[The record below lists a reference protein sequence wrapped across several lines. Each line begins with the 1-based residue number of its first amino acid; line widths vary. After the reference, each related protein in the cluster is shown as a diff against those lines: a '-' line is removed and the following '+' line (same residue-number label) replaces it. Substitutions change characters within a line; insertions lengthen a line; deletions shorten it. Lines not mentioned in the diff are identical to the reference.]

1 MPDCRRSDT
10 LQKSGLSCFFCKDNS
25 KVKTGENNI
34 PRICVRKYFGSNV
47 MKLSEFI
54 AKIIPWIN
62 GLPHPGV
69 KKSHER
75 GFFHMFNNKVKNLL
89 KTMVSGK
96 YLGYFSFIHSTVCMC
111 LCCVC
116 VCVYMIECLLHV
128 CFFEIEINYFF
139 KKSIFVYFLE

>member
-1 MPDCRRSDT
+1 
-10 LQKSGLSCFFCKDNS
+10 
-25 KVKTGENNI
+25 
-34 PRICVRKYFGSNV
+34 

-89 KTMVSGK
+89 NNGLWEIFGLFLI
-96 YLGYFSFIHSTVCMC
+96 YSFNSVYVFV
-111 LCCVC
+111 LC

>member
-1 MPDCRRSDT
+1 
-10 LQKSGLSCFFCKDNS
+10 
-25 KVKTGENNI
+25 
-34 PRICVRKYFGSNV
+34 